1 MKCDFS
7 LTPLLLFMS
16 PPPPSASLLLLLLLV
31 HILLS
36 PTHLPIEFSIYVVLF
51 IHKTAG

>member
-36 PTHLPIEFSIYVVLF
+36 PTHLPIEFAVL
-51 IHKTAG
+51 

>member
-7 LTPLLLFMS
+7 LTPLLLFLFMS
-16 PPPPSASLLLLLLLV
+16 PPPPSASLLLLLLV

-36 PTHLPIEFSIYVVLF
+36 PTHLPIEFAVL
-51 IHKTAG
+51 